1 MRAMGSSIP
10 RMDAPAKTTGE
21 ARYSGDVP
29 FSEFKWLHVV
39 FADVPHARIRSL
51 DVSAAANS
59 PGVVAV
65 LTDTDVPCNSYGIV
79 FPDQPVLCGPNS
91 TEEAR
96 TVRWV
101 GDKLCLIVADS
112 KEQAEAAARKVRVDF
127 DHLPVITDPQAALMP
142 EAPRIPGYSD
152 YPIDFKVS
160 SKNVLHG
167 IQIRMGD
174 IAEGMGQ
181 ADVVVSDVF
190 NTHMQE
196 HAYLEPEAG
205 SAWKEPDGRIAVHT
219 GGQWMHDDRKQIA
232 WALGQNE
239 DRIKVSYAAIGGSFG
254 GKEDVH
260 MQVLLALAAYC
271 TGYPVRG
278 VWTRTESIK
287 YTHKRHPFR
296 LECSLGAR
304 RDGTFT
310 ALRAAMYNDAGPYAS
325 VSHKVLGNA
334 ALSLGGC
341 YNFPHAFVDG
351 MTIFT
356 NNTLGGAFRGFGS
369 PQAAFAMETLVN
381 RIAVEIDM
389 DPIALR
395 LQNAWQEGA
404 LSITQT
410 PIPPGCMAREVLVA
424 ARQKC
429 LELEAKRPN
438 PVDLEANEG
447 SLTSS
452 ARRLAFGRGVS
463 TSNKNVGIGQGKID
477 QCHVW
482 LELHGG
488 GEIEEV
494 WLGTAGADCGQG
506 AHSAFKQIA
515 AEQLNVD
522 VDQVHLKLRSTD
534 DAESSGSASASRL
547 TYFTGAAIEG
557 ATQRAL
563 QAWEEE
569 ERPARGEF
577 TFVTNSTALFDPET
591 GTGNTIVDLGYCAQI
606 ADISVDLDTGHITVL
621 QLISANDVGR
631 AVNPQQIEGQIEGA
645 VAQGIGWTLYEEF
658 QQADGKIL
666 NPTFSTYLIPGVKD
680 VPDHIVPVIVE
691 GDAPNNPLNVKGMAE
706 MALAPVA
713 PAIVAALHD
722 ATGIWMTEL
731 PLTPENVWRA
741 LQKAA

>member
-10 RMDAPAKTTGE
+10 RIDAPDKTTGE

-29 FSEFKWLHVV
+29 FSEFKWAHVV

-51 DVSAAANS
+51 DVSAATAA
-59 PGVVAV
+59 PGVLAV
-65 LTDTDVPCNSYGIV
+65 LTDADVPRNSYGIV
-79 FPDQPVLCGPNS
+79 FPDQPVFCGVNS
-91 TEEAR
+91 TDEAR

-101 GDKLCLIVADS
+101 GDKLCLIVAES
-112 KEQAEAAARKVRVDF
+112 KEAAVAAAEKVRVDF
-127 DHLPVITDPQAALMP
+127 EHLPVIADPQAALLP
-142 EAPRIPGYSD
+142 EAPHIPGYTA
-152 YPIDFKVS
+152 YPKDFVGP

-174 IAEGMGQ
+174 IKEGLGQ
-181 ADVVVSDVF
+181 ADVVVSEVF
-190 NTHMQE
+190 TTHMQE
-196 HAYLEPEAG
+196 HAYMEPEAG
-205 SAWKEPDGRIAVHT
+205 SAWKTPDGRIAVHS

-232 WALGQNE
+232 WALALDEG
-239 DRIKVSYAAIGGSFG
+239 RIKVSYAAIGGSFG

-278 VWTRTESIK
+278 AWTRTQSIK

-296 LECSLGAR
+296 LECSLGALQ
-304 RDGTFT
+304 DGTFT
-310 ALRAAMYNDAGPYAS
+310 ALQAMIYNDAGPYAS

-341 YNFPHAFVDG
+341 YDFPHVHVDG
-351 MTIFT
+351 KTIFT

-369 PQAAFAMETLVN
+369 PQAAFAIETLIN
-381 RIAVEIDM
+381 RLAVEIDM

-410 PIPPGCMAREVLVA
+410 PIPPGCMAREVLLA
-424 ARQKC
+424 AKQQHDELKA
-429 LELEAKRPN
+429 LEPKPADSK
-438 PVDLEANEG
+438 ANAG
-447 SLTSS
+447 SLPSS
-452 ARRLAFGRGVS
+452 ARRLAFGRGVA
-463 TSNKNVGIGQGKID
+463 TSNKNVGIGQGRTD

-488 GEIEEV
+488 AKIEEV
-494 WLGTAGADCGQG
+494 WLGTAGAECGQG
-506 AHSAFKQIA
+506 AHSAFRQIT

-522 VDQVHLKLRSTD
+522 VDQVQLKLRSTD

-557 ATQRAL
+557 AARQAL

-577 TFVTNSTALFDPET
+577 TFVTNSTAAFDPET
-591 GTGNTIVDLGYCAQI
+591 GTGNTVVDLGYCAQI

-645 VAQGIGWTLYEEF
+645 VAQGIGWTLYEEL
-658 QQADGKIL
+658 QQTEGRIL
-666 NPTFSTYLIPGVKD
+666 NPTFSTYLIPGVRD
-680 VPDHIVPVIVE
+680 VPIQMVPVIVE

-713 PAIVAALHD
+713 PALVAALHD
-722 ATGIWMTEL
+722 ATGIWMRDL

-741 LQKAA
+741 LQEAA